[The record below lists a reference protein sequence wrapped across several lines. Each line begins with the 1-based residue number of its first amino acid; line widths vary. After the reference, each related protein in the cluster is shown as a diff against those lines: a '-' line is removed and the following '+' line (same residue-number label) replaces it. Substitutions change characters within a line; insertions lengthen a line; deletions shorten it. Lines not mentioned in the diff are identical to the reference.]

1 MPKFVLII
9 LCFFPNSTDKQE
21 LNKNNS
27 SILNVLENDK
37 GTGKIKHLRNYQAPK
52 NILLQCHI
60 KK

>member
-9 LCFFPNSTDKQE
+9 LCFFHNSMDKQE

-37 GTGKIKHLRNYQAPK
+37 GTSKIKHSRNYHAPK
-52 NILLQCHI
+52 NSGT
-60 KK
+60 